1 LVVGVAAGPV
11 SYDVRPLVKGT
22 SMKAQTIMI
31 GSVVSL
37 IGVFA
42 VHAEDAKVDPRILP
56 PPAVGKMDFAK
67 DILPLFERSCLRCH
81 RSGRIRQGG
90 SYSEL
95 LRLDMGRD
103 AAMELEGFIVPGK
116 SAESTLIHHVAWL
129 KHPTNGGF
137 IKVPMPPTEKE
148 RLSANDI
155 GKLRAWI
162 DQGAVWHG
170 YTPQLPEGY
179 RLVSAYVLEEFPTDG
194 GERLWAE
201 FVKKHER
208 LGPKATLVVSEKRG
222 KMFLSG
228 GPLEPLE
235 KATGWL
241 PYIPPPFPKVH
252 VFIPDLVAAKVEVRI
267 RDVKA
272 QRGGELWTG
281 GKFRLAFDVKPV
293 WSHEQSNSSVLSP
306 EFEVGYDGFPVLDV
320 RIISSK
326 DRTVGVSNIMVIA
339 PAAKK

>member
-1 LVVGVAAGPV
+1 
-11 SYDVRPLVKGT
+11 
-22 SMKAQTIMI
+22 MKALTVII

-37 IGVFA
+37 VGVFA
-42 VHAEDAKVDPRILP
+42 VRAEDAKVDPRTLP

-67 DILPLFERSCLRCH
+67 DILPIFERSCIRCH
-81 RSGRIRQGG
+81 YSGRRGQGG
-90 SYSEL
+90 YYSEL

-116 SAESTLIHHVAWL
+116 SEESTLIHHVAWL

-137 IKVPMPPTEKE
+137 IKVPMPPTEKD
-148 RLSANDI
+148 RLSATEI

-170 YTPQLPEGY
+170 YTPKLPEGY
-179 RLVSAYVLEEFPTDG
+179 RLVSAYVKEEFPTDG

-208 LGPKATLVVSEKRG
+208 LGPKATLVVSEKNG

-235 KATGWL
+235 KRTGLL
-241 PYIPPPFPKVH
+241 PYIPSTFPKVR

-267 RDVKA
+267 RDVKTHPPWVIRDDKWVLA
-272 QRGGELWTG
+272 GFD
-281 GKFRLAFDVKPV
+281 GKLI
-293 WSHEQSNSSVLSP
+293 WSHEASDSPVLSP

-320 RIISSK
+320 RVISSK

-339 PAAKK
+339 RKRRRKSSASGPGRTLCT